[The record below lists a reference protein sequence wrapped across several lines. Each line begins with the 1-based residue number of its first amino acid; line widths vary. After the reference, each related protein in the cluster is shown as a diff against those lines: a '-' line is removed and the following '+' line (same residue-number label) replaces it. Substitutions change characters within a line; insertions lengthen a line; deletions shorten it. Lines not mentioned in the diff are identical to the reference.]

1 MKGSESDHRREAG
14 RQAGLDKT
22 LKGKSKMLKEKNRN
36 PTKRELRTR

>member
-22 LKGKSKMLKEKNRN
+22 LKGKSKILKEEK
-36 PTKRELRTR
+36 